1 MVGYQLIGTFSTV
14 IFAILTGLFTGWVL
28 TWFYNIEAK
37 NFYMD
42 NIYF

>member
-1 MVGYQLIGTFSTV
+1 MAAYQVIGTIETV
-14 IFAILTGLFTGWVL
+14 FFGFLAGMFTGWVI
-28 TWFYNIEAK
+28 TWCYNIEAK